1 MKKHTTK
8 LFLAFYVPY
17 LVVASILLA
26 LVLEMTLVEAV
37 LSLVLYFPGSCA
49 GNPGPTLVGYVIAKI
64 LNRKQTDA
72 EIKLKSWITLMSVAA
87 IIEFTGSIFQ
97 LIRGSTSNG
106 VFCFFFVFLYEIIR
120 AKRKIKKANTQKTG
134 SNNSTHREENVVDM
148 VDNAWKNA
156 GSKDLFKAYLRHR
169 DLVCD
174 LARNNEGVR
183 DGYYYLFAYSYY
195 LTFKCDKDKRLSK
208 YSSDAVIRA
217 ILQALRNACI
227 IDGTGKIQTRKML
240 KKYNSIYKNV
250 LKVLKGRY

>member
-1 MKKHTTK
+1 MKKHITK

-17 LVVASILLA
+17 LVVASILMALA
-26 LVLEMTLVEAV
+26 LKLTLVETV
-37 LSLVLYFPGSCA
+37 LVFFLGFPETCA
-49 GNPGPTLVGYVIAKI
+49 GNAGPTLVGYVIAMI

-72 EIKLKSWITLMSVAA
+72 EIKLRSWVALMSVAA
-87 IIEFTGSIFQ
+87 IVEFAGSIFQ
-97 LIRGSTSNG
+97 LIRGNTWNIAFSFAG
-106 VFCFFFVFLYEIIR
+106 IFLFEIFR
-120 AKRKIKKANTQKTG
+120 AKRKLKKVNTQKTV
-134 SNNSTHREENVVDM
+134 SNNSAHREENVVDM
-148 VDNAWKNA
+148 VDRAWKNT

-208 YSSDAVIRA
+208 YSADAVIRA